1 MAYVIQPAFTSSPNT
16 KLGVSSTFSAP
27 GVFTSLTTTADQ
39 GINNLKNLLLTRIGE
54 RYNQPTFG
62 SNLTNIIFEPITDS
76 LYEDITE
83 SISQPV
89 ATWLPYI
96 EITNIA
102 ITTALDDPSLEY
114 YMRISI
120 TVIINNIETE
130 PITIFATEAG
140 QIIIE

>member
-1 MAYVIQPAFTSSPNT
+1 MAYVIQQASTTSLNT

-27 GVFTSLTTTADQ
+27 GVFTSLTTSVDQ

-62 SNLTNIIFEPITDS
+62 SNLTNIIFEPITDL
-76 LYEDITE
+76 LYEDISE
-83 SISQPV
+83 SIAQPV

-96 EITNIA
+96 EITNIE
-102 ITTALDDPSLEY
+102 ITTALDDPLLEY